1 MATTNKPAPAPA
13 KAGPR
18 PAAAPRPAPAKRQVP
33 SRGAMR
39 SERAGT
45 AERAIPTSGRIKVR
59 ATQTGYYDLK
69 RRREGDVF
77 FIENQREFSRRWME
91 IADPGDRLRE
101 TGAQQ
106 ALDKRHDEILGGVA
120 ERPTEDRD
128 DDDITQ

>member
-1 MATTNKPAPAPA
+1 MATARPTGAAPAQPVPQPA
-13 KAGPR
+13 KAGPKG
-18 PAAAPRPAPAKRQVP
+18 KRDIP

-45 AERAIPTSGRIKVR
+45 ADRVVPTTGRIKVR
-59 ATQTGYYDLK
+59 ATQVGYYDIK

-77 FIENQREFSRRWME
+77 FINGPHEFSKRWME
-91 IADPGDRLRE
+91 IADKGEQLRE
-101 TGAQQ
+101 TGAQA

-120 ERPTEDRD
+120 ERQAPRED